1 MHSQSTGFS
10 APSSVDIPMQY
21 FLVQPWFVSP
31 GHPAQSLLR
40 TYRSISPL
48 VDVKSLVFL
57 PKDINLDPYLLELI
71 ELCSAD
77 IILPD
82 SSWEH
87 KLFGTLAAG
96 TFSSIRYLE
105 QYRNEGKELKVFFL
119 DANLYVLSMF
129 LNIQTIKFDRLDVLC
144 MVGPEFYQR
153 TWPEY
158 LSKWLLVKKL
168 FDLPYFH
175 LHLRTE
181 DLAHDWKKLFPHIG
195 SRIGY
200 LPSLEL
206 QNSEFT
212 NKTVVSGKINIVL
225 ERKFLIVGQIRPQKS
240 VLKLFN
246 LFYSYPSMGKLTI
259 AGKIVENSLQSMLS
273 SRTVEN
279 VTILDRFLTELE
291 IKKLFLSANYNLML
305 YENWDQ
311 RMESAMLFESI
322 KYGCPVVAYRGGWL
336 GTKIVQ
342 EGLGWVISRNKTD
355 FELFEGIQ
363 QLPSPCSNEYNQVLI
378 NLEKCHQKWSSEDL
392 VKEFLNCLSWN

>member
-1 MHSQSTGFS
+1 
-10 APSSVDIPMQY
+10 
-21 FLVQPWFVSP
+21 VQPWFASP

-48 VDVKSLVFL
+48 VDVKSLVFI
-57 PKDINLDPYLLELI
+57 PRDINLDPYLLELI
-71 ELCSAD
+71 KLCSAD
-77 IILPD
+77 IILPKR
-82 SSWEH
+82 SWEH
-87 KLFGTLAAG
+87 KVFGTLAAG

-105 QYRNEGKELKVFFL
+105 QYRNEGKGLKVFFL
-119 DANLYVLSMF
+119 DANLYILSIF

-144 MVGPEFYQR
+144 MVGPEFYQK

-181 DLAHDWKKLFPHIG
+181 DLAHDWRRLFPYLG

-212 NKTVVSGKINIVL
+212 NRTVVNDKTDIVL
-225 ERKFLIVGQIRPQKS
+225 EKKFLVAGQIRSQKS

-246 LFYSYPSMGKLTI
+246 FFYSSPSLGKLTV
-259 AGKIVENSLQSMLS
+259 AGKIVENSLKSKIF

-291 IKKLFLSANYNLML
+291 IKKLFLNADYNLML
-305 YENWDQ
+305 YENWDD

-322 KYGCPVVAYRGGWL
+322 KYGCPVVAYKGGWL

-355 FELFEGIQ
+355 FELFERIQ
-363 QLPSPCSNEYNQVLI
+363 QLPLPCSNEYKQILV
-378 NLEKCHQKWSSEDL
+378 NLEKYHQKCSSEHL
-392 VKEFLNCLSWN
+392 VKEFLNRLSWM